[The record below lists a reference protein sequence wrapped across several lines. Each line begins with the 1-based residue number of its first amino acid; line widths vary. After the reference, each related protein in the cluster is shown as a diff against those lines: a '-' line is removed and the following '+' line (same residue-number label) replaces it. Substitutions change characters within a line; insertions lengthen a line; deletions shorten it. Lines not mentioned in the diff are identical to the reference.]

1 MAFAVPW
8 ERRREPEADDT
19 VQTFSIITGPPNE
32 LVALLHNRVPVILP
46 REAWRRRLGE
56 DETGVDDL
64 RGTLRPSQAEL
75 MGVHPIG
82 RRIGTFATTMRIY

>member
-1 MAFAVPW
+1 
-8 ERRREPEADDT
+8 
-19 VQTFSIITGPPNE
+19 
-32 LVALLHNRVPVILP
+32 
-46 REAWRRRLGE
+46 LGE

-82 RRIGTFATTMRIY
+82 RRIGDIRNNDADLLAPLAA